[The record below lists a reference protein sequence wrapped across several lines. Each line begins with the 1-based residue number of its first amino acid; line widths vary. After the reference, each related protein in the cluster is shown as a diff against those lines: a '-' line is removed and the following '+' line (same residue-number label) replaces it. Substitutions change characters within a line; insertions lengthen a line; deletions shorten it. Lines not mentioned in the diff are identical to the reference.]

1 MTSGP
6 PISAF
11 SFLKTQRFHAAVP
24 LGLAPCG
31 AKVSAWWLKPQEPWI
46 IYPGGRILY
55 GSGTPYD
62 RIL

>member
-1 MTSGP
+1 
-6 PISAF
+6 
-11 SFLKTQRFHAAVP
+11 
-24 LGLAPCG
+24 
-31 AKVSAWWLKPQEPWI
+31 LKPQEPWI